1 MNGKTAL
8 ILSIAVVVTSLG
20 FLVYTGLNTNM
31 VYYYHVDEFLP
42 KAPSLE
48 GEVIKVNGKVIDGTI
63 QKSQLDYRFGIHGV
77 TAANIVQVEYHGV
90 VPDTFKNGSDVVVE
104 GKYDPQRKV
113 FHATTLLAKCP
124 TKYEPQDQKTQ
135 QVKKTS
141 L

>member
-8 ILSIAVVVTSLG
+8 ILSIFIVVTSLG

-42 KAPSLE
+42 KAHTLE
-48 GEVIKVNGKVIDGTI
+48 GEIIKVNGKVIEGTI
-63 QKSQLDYRFGIHGV
+63 QKSQMDYRFGIHGV
-77 TAANIVQVEYHGV
+77 TPANIVQVEYHGV

-104 GKYDPQRKV
+104 GKYDSQRKV

-124 TKYEPQDQKTQ
+124 TKYEPGDQKGKQAT
-135 QVKKTS
+135 KTS

>member
-42 KAPSLE
+42 KAHSLE
-48 GEVIKVNGKVIDGTI
+48 GETIKVNGKVIDGTI
-63 QKSQLDYRFGIHGV
+63 KNSQLDYRFGIHGV
-77 TAANIVQVEYHGV
+77 TQANIVQVEYHGV

-104 GKYDPQRKV
+104 GKYDSQRKV

>member
-8 ILSIAVVVTSLG
+8 VLSIAVVVTSLG

-42 KAPSLE
+42 KAHSLE
-48 GEVIKVNGKVIDGTI
+48 GETIKVNGKVIDGTI
-63 QKSQLDYRFGIHGV
+63 KNSQLDYRFGIHGV
-77 TAANIVQVEYHGV
+77 TPANIVQVEYHGV

-104 GKYDPQRKV
+104 GKYDSQRKV